1 MTTTS
6 TPTNW
11 FAIMNGLPVKSI
23 ERANSQNV
31 NINDIITYKVFGKW
45 IYSVVTGIAP
55 SSMSVS
61 DIICEITEDCI
72 YLSINPDKNPT
83 TKGCV
88 QNGREMYKVT
98 NITYL

>member
-1 MTTTS
+1 MTTS
-6 TPTNW
+6 INS
-11 FAIMNGLPVKSI
+11 FAIINGLPIKSS
-23 ERANSQNV
+23 ERAYSHNI

-45 IYSVVTGIAP
+45 IYSVVTGIVP

-61 DIICEITEDCI
+61 DLICEITENCI
-72 YLSINPDKNPT
+72 YMSINPDKNPT
-83 TKGCV
+83 TKGYV